1 MSTSRKRRPTTPED
15 GATPFEVAHADLRR
29 DAAQMRR
36 LGTDEPMCVICG
48 ETDPDQLTTGA
59 RTLLEDDHL
68 AGRHEGPT
76 VVLCLNHHAKRT
88 AQGQHGPQRFLAAD
102 RTELER
108 IGALL
113 DHRAGYFEDMAR
125 IDRALARYFLEL
137 TKRVAHEAYRD
148 IPCPFVT
155 RKDSQNE

>member
-1 MSTSRKRRPTTPED
+1 MSTFRKRRPTAPED
-15 GATPFEVAHADLRR
+15 GATPLELAQASLRR

-36 LGTDEPMCVICG
+36 LGTNEPMCVICG
-48 ETDPDQLTTGA
+48 EIDRDQLTTGS

-76 VVLCLNHHAKRT
+76 VILCLNHHAKRT
-88 AQGQHGPQRFLAAD
+88 AQAQRGPQRFLAPD

-113 DHRAGYFEDMAR
+113 DHRAGHFEDMAR
-125 IDRALARYFLEL
+125 IDRAISRYLLEL
-137 TKRVAHEAYRD
+137 TTRVAREAYRD
-148 IPCPFVT
+148 IPSPFAT
-155 RKDSQNE
+155 RKDSQK

>member
-1 MSTSRKRRPTTPED
+1 MSRKTRPTTFED
-15 GATPFEVAHADLRR
+15 GATPFEVAQASLRR

-48 ETDPDQLTTGA
+48 EVDRDQLTTGS

-68 AGRHEGPT
+68 LGRHEGPT

-88 AQGQHGPQRFLAAD
+88 AQAQRGPQRFLAAD

-108 IGALL
+108 MGALL
-113 DHRAGYFEDMAR
+113 DHRAGYYEDMAR
-125 IDRALARYFLEL
+125 IDRAVARYFLEL
-137 TKRVAHEAYRD
+137 HKRIAREAYRD
-148 IPCPFVT
+148 IPSPFVT
-155 RKDSQNE
+155 RKDSKK